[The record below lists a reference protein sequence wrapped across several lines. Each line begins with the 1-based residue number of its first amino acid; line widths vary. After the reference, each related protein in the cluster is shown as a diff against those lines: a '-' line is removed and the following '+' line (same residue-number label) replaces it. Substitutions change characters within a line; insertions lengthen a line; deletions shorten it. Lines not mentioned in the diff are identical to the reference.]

1 LNNKGIY
8 NELSWKLKTNIKM
21 TEELNLSE
29 LFANFVKFISRNS
42 KLLLIIVAIGVVGVI
57 AYQKL
62 KTPYYETK
70 AICMSGISEYERV
83 EYEEDW
89 LQRTAIDLINHLEIN
104 IENRDYSELSL
115 LLGVDLV
122 VAEKIKTI
130 EAEQLYQ
137 KDMNEEFFTLNKFEV
152 VLKVFDNKVIGEIEE
167 GLIYYFNSNHYV
179 GEHYREFKDSKKQV
193 IKDIDNEM
201 KLLDEIRIKGLIDQA
216 NINSSLKV
224 INGHEKSE
232 ISNQIA
238 ALSEYREK
246 IRTQK
251 NLLKPLFFVQS
262 FAKVNKKEDDI
273 LIWTVLG
280 GFISFLIGI
289 FIARVKEVK

>member
-1 LNNKGIY
+1 
-8 NELSWKLKTNIKM
+8 
-21 TEELNLSE
+21 
-29 LFANFVKFISRNS
+29 
-42 KLLLIIVAIGVVGVI
+42 
-57 AYQKL
+57 
-62 KTPYYETK
+62 
-70 AICMSGISEYERV
+70 
-83 EYEEDW
+83 
-89 LQRTAIDLINHLEIN
+89 
-104 IENRDYSELSL
+104 
-115 LLGVDLV
+115 
-122 VAEKIKTI
+122 
-130 EAEQLYQ
+130 
-137 KDMNEEFFTLNKFEV
+137 
-152 VLKVFDNKVIGEIEE
+152 
-167 GLIYYFNSNHYV
+167 
-179 GEHYREFKDSKKQV
+179 
-193 IKDIDNEM
+193 M
-201 KLLDEIRIKGLIDQA
+201 KLLDEIRIKGLTDQA

-289 FIARVKEVK
+289 FIARVKEVR